1 MSASPKKRK
10 AVALL
15 SGGLDS
21 TLAILLVKR
30 LGIDVTALT
39 FLTHFGCDISD
50 SSSCSKNPFPAAE
63 RFGFT
68 VKLSHLADKF
78 IEIVKNPKFG
88 HGRNMNP
95 CVDCRILMLR
105 EAGEFMRITGAD
117 FIVTGEVLGQR
128 PMSQRRDSFPLID
141 REAGLKGLVLRP
153 LSAKLL
159 PPTLAEEKGF
169 LDRDKLMDI
178 SGRGRK
184 PQMRLAEEFGLT
196 DYPNPAGG
204 CLLTEPNYSWRLKEL
219 LHYNANP
226 PVRELNLLRAGRH
239 FRIGAAK
246 VIAGRNEAENNLIE
260 SLAAPGETLLRAEGC
275 GSPTVLITEGKS
287 GLVAGLVTGGDA
299 AAAASEIIRA
309 AASICARY
317 SDNKDAPP
325 VSVVLE
331 TDGRSRLLAAMPA
344 DEAWLALHR
353 IQMPEK
359 PGKGK
364 SRITT

>member
-1 MSASPKKRK
+1 MKTPK

-30 LGIDVTALT
+30 LGVDVTAIT
-39 FLTHFGCDISD
+39 FLTHFGCGISD
-50 SSSCSKNPFPAAE
+50 SSSCSRNPFPAAE
-63 RFGFT
+63 KFGFT

-159 PPTLAEEKGF
+159 PPTLAEEKGL
-169 LDRDKLMDI
+169 LDRDRLMAI
-178 SGRGRK
+178 SGRSRK

-204 CLLTEPNYSWRLKEL
+204 CLLTEPNYAWRLREFL
-219 LHYNANP
+219 SYNANP
-226 PVRELNLLRAGRH
+226 SVRELNLLRVGRH
-239 FRIGAAK
+239 FRVGAAK
-246 VIAGRNEAENNLIE
+246 IIAGRNEAENNLIE
-260 SLAAPGETLLRAEGC
+260 SMAAPGEPLLRARDC
-275 GSPTVLITEGKS
+275 GSPTVL
-287 GLVAGLVTGGDA
+287 VTGLLADS
-299 AAAASEIIRA
+299 ASALISPAGGGTFDETIRA
-309 AASICARY
+309 AASVCARY
-317 SDNKDAPP
+317 SDNMEAPP
-325 VSVVLE
+325 VSVSLSIG
-331 TDGRSRLLAAMPA
+331 GRSGLVDAMPA
-344 DEAWLALHR
+344 DDAWLGLHR
-353 IQMPEK
+353 VQKPEK
-359 PGKGK
+359 PDKR
-364 SRITT
+364 RITT